1 MGKKEAFDK
10 KNADFSTMSVDALQ
24 PNFRL
29 YVPKVVPKTKTSE
42 EGPTEADAAAEM
54 LMQNV

>member
-1 MGKKEAFDK
+1 
-10 KNADFSTMSVDALQ
+10 MSVDALQ